1 LRAKAAFFLVLA
13 APVSAQPRLVT
24 GYYQNA
30 PLVSGETELFPG
42 GFSDFN
48 RFRVAS
54 SPSFGSL
61 SLEAAYEQVLTL
73 RENEGSAAA
82 FVGAVPAGGEW
93 LELQWTIQESEHVL
107 WQHRFDR
114 LNLGWTPAPEV
125 QIQVG
130 RQAVSWA
137 TTLFFTPADPFSPF
151 DPADPFREFRAGVD
165 AARVRIYPG
174 PLSELDFIVRPTK
187 TAVGEELTA
196 LGRGLTTWRNWEIS
210 GWAGS
215 LYGDV
220 SGAAA
225 ASGSLGDWEVR
236 GEAVIRDAGEEVVLR
251 ASLGVDRR
259 FTVSR
264 RDLLVVAEYQ
274 RDGFGA
280 RDGENYAAVLESE
293 PFLRG
298 ELQVLGR
305 DEIALQGSYQW
316 HPLWNLSGL
325 LLWNLADGSLL
336 LSPGF
341 AFSAGDE
348 ITVTGGLFLGAG
360 PDELEEGAVLPSE
373 YGVVP
378 ATAYLSVSFYF

>member
-1 LRAKAAFFLVLA
+1 
-13 APVSAQPRLVT
+13 
-24 GYYQNA
+24 
-30 PLVSGETELFPG
+30 
-42 GFSDFN
+42 
-48 RFRVAS
+48 
-54 SPSFGSL
+54 
-61 SLEAAYEQVLTL
+61 
-73 RENEGSAAA
+73 
-82 FVGAVPAGGEW
+82 
-93 LELQWTIQESEHVL
+93 
-107 WQHRFDR
+107 
-114 LNLGWTPAPEV
+114 
-125 QIQVG
+125 
-130 RQAVSWA
+130 
-137 TTLFFTPADPFSPF
+137 
-151 DPADPFREFRAGVD
+151 
-165 AARVRIYPG
+165 
-174 PLSELDFIVRPTK
+174 
-187 TAVGEELTA
+187 
-196 LGRGLTTWRNWEIS
+196 
-210 GWAGS
+210 
-215 LYGDV
+215 
-220 SGAAA
+220 
-225 ASGSLGDWEVR
+225 
-236 GEAVIRDAGEEVVLR
+236 VIRDAGEEVVLR